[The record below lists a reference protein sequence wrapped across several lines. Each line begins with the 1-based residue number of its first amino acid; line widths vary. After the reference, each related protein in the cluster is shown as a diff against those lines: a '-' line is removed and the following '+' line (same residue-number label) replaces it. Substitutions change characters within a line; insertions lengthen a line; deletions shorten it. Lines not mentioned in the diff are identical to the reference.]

1 MIILWVALGLVVLFI
16 AEIVLHRVF
25 ISRIP
30 VRILI
35 GGTTGRTAVARIIA
49 FVLKGRG
56 DKVAGDEVIGFG
68 GLLRPSKADALVAV
82 CPYSSPML
90 CTLYMKRVRPTIS
103 IVTNSSEKKYETLSV
118 PEGQNFYTS
127 DTRFLGDMRAN
138 LVAKGVSEREK
149 NEALALK
156 VLADLGIDEKQ
167 SLSFLSLRETDP
179 ALLGPFE
186 VEGKQV
192 INACDS
198 SDIKAA
204 REILSSMDCSKGFT
218 VLLGSSDLIDD
229 QLGDYAKLFTDFGC
243 SLVVVLGKTAPKQAR
258 ILANNVLGCKIR
270 LFKGTDS
277 ELLGL
282 CENQIICIGVME
294 DRILSFLRYCRENG
308 TES

>member
-1 MIILWVALGLVVLFI
+1 MIILWIALGLVVLCI
-16 AEIVLHRVF
+16 AESILHKVF
-25 ISRIP
+25 NARIP

-35 GGTTGRTAVARIIA
+35 GGTTGHTAVARVIS

-56 DKVAGDEVIGFG
+56 DKVVSNEAIGFG
-68 GLLRPSKADALVAV
+68 GMLMPSKADVLVAV
-82 CPYSSPML
+82 CPYSNPML

-103 IVTNSSEKKYETLSV
+103 IVTNSSEKEYEKLTV
-118 PEGQNFYTS
+118 PDGQQFYTS
-127 DTRFLGDMRAN
+127 DLRFLGDKAAN

-156 VLADLGIDEKQ
+156 VLADLGVDEKQ
-167 SLSFLSLRETDP
+167 SRSFLSLRETDP
-179 ALLGPFE
+179 VLLGPFE

-204 REILSSMDCSKGFT
+204 REILSSIADSKGFT
-218 VLLGSSDLIDD
+218 VLLGSSELIED
-229 QLGDYAKLFTDFGC
+229 QLEDYAGFFTDCGC
-243 SLVVVLGKTAPKQAR
+243 PLVVVLGKTAPKQAR

-270 LFKGTDS
+270 LFKGSDS
-277 ELLGL
+277 DLLRL
-282 CENQIICIGVME
+282 CEARIICIGAPE

>member
-1 MIILWVALGLVVLFI
+1 MIILWIALGLVVLCI
-16 AEIVLHRVF
+16 AESILHKVF
-25 ISRIP
+25 NARIP

-56 DKVAGDEVIGFG
+56 DTVVGNEAIRFG
-68 GLLRPSKADALVAV
+68 GLIKPSKADVLVV
-82 CPYSSPML
+82 ECPYSNPIL

-103 IVTNSSEKKYETLSV
+103 IVTNSSEKKYEKLTV
-118 PEGQNFYTS
+118 PEGQHFYTS
-127 DTRFLGDMRAN
+127 DLRFLGDKSAN

-156 VLADLGIDEKQ
+156 VLADLGVDEKQ
-167 SLSFLSLRETDP
+167 SLSFLSLKTDP
-179 ALLGPFE
+179 VLLGPFV
-186 VEGKQV
+186 VEGRQV

-204 REILSSMDCSKGFT
+204 REILSSIDDSKGCT
-218 VLLGSSDLIDD
+218 VLLGSSDLIAD
-229 QLGDYAKLFTDFGC
+229 QLEDYARFFTDSGC
-243 SLVVVLGKTAPKQAR
+243 PLVIVLGKTAPKQAR

-270 LFKGTDS
+270 LFKGSDRD
-277 ELLGL
+277 LLRL
-282 CENQIICIGVME
+282 CEDRIICIGAPE
-294 DRILSFLRYCRENG
+294 DRLLSFLRYCRENG